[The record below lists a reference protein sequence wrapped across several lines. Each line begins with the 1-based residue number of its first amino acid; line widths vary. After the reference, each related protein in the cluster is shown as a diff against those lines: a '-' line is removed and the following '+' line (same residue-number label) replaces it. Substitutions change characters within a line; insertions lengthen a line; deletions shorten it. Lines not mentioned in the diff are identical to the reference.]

1 MHMLTLHD
9 RFCIAG
15 SAVMILMYSD
25 GIVH

>member
-1 MHMLTLHD
+1 MLTLHD